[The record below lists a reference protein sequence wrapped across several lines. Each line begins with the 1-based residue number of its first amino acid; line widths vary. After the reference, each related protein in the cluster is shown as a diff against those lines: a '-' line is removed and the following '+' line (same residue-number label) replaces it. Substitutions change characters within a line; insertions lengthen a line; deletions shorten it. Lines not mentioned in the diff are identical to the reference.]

1 MVFFTLVQI
10 GYFLLDLLVK
20 KSRILVMALT
30 LETLQMDFFLM
41 DENMVKGVK
50 GTKVKVLFQR
60 LHMTCVIKFVLFY
73 NFKMFI
79 SGTPFNIAF

>member
-50 GTKVKVLFQR
+50 GTKVKVLFQG

-79 SGTPFNIAF
+79 SSTPFNIAF